1 MMTLSH
7 YLIGFQMNVGFWPRT
22 IALSI
27 FFMITSGLQLVAPS
41 QMVLAIITII
51 IPSIVIG
58 GMLAL
63 FSCLIWPPLGDIR
76 NKPRDK

>member
-1 MMTLSH
+1 MMIH
-7 YLIGFQMNVGFWPRT
+7 RYFVDFQMNVGFWPRT
-22 IALSI
+22 VALSI

-51 IPSIVIG
+51 IPSFVIG
-58 GMLAL
+58 GMFAL
-63 FSCLIWPPLGDIR
+63 FSCLIWPPFGDIR